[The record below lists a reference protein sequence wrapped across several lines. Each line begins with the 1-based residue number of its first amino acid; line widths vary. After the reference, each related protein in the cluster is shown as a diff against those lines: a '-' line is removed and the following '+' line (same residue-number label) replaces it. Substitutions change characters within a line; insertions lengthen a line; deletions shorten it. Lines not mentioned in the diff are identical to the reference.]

1 MKDSVFQFGEFEL
14 SSAQRSLR
22 RSGEQIALR
31 PKTFQTLLYL
41 IVNRAHVVT
50 KDELLEALWPDVEVT
65 EGSLTHCIREA
76 REALGDNAQDPSF
89 IRTVPR
95 VGYRFIAETVEAGG
109 NGGGEGDV
117 DAAADDPGRGY
128 SAAVQSAGTLSPKSV
143 YIAWACAAVF
153 GIGCALLGAVL
164 IWAPPSSTET
174 IRFSVPSPKGMPFD
188 LRGADAGPAVLSRDG
203 RQMAF
208 VASGEG
214 ENWLYLRRLD
224 SPTPSVVP
232 GSADA
237 SFPFWS
243 PDGGSVA
250 FFASGHLK
258 RVDLSTGAVQTLC
271 PAPVGM
277 GGTWNEE
284 GMILFAPDFYSPLHI
299 VPAAGGLAQPILE
312 LSVERSEISHRWP
325 WFLPDGEH
333 FLVRVVS
340 SERNRGGI
348 YIGSL
353 SDPDLTKLM
362 EEASNTVFAPPSSL
376 MYVNRGTLMVRGF
389 DPVTFELS
397 EEAVPLADNV
407 SFDPGFS
414 RAAFS
419 VSETGVLAYC
429 QRSRPKRQLA
439 WYDRQGRRLENLGE
453 PDFFEHFSIAPNG
466 RLLALDQRESESRD
480 SDIWIVDLEM
490 GSMTRFTLTPAVD
503 SFPVWSPD
511 NREVFF
517 SSDQGGSLDIYSKA
531 VSNDKPEEKVLAMED
546 EIRPLSFTRD
556 RRFLL
561 FELTS
566 TSTRSDLW
574 ILPTDGKSKPF
585 PFAQTE
591 AGEFPAAF
599 HPGGRWVVYSSDE
612 SFRHE
617 IYVEQFPST
626 GSVRWQVSREGGYQ
640 PRWSVDGKELFYVRP
655 DKTLVCVKVEA
666 GNEFKFA
673 PPEVLFKIKVDD
685 LNEIWHY
692 DVTLNGERFLINEV
706 AEESVPEEVAVV
718 VNWQI
723 P

>member
-1 MKDSVFQFGEFEL
+1 MKDSVYQFGEFEL

-22 RSGEQIALR
+22 RAGEQVALR

-41 IVNRAHVVT
+41 IVNRTHVVT

-65 EGSLTHCIREA
+65 EGSLTHCVREA
-76 REALGDNAQDPSF
+76 REALGDDAQDPSF

-95 VGYRFIAETVEAGG
+95 VGYRFIAETEEVGG
-109 NGGGEGDV
+109 SNGREGSPEEPGNENGPV
-117 DAAADDPGRGY
+117 NAAAL
-128 SAAVQSAGTLSPKSV
+128 AAAGIGSRKHL
-143 YIAWACAAVF
+143 YLAWACAAVF
-153 GIGCALLGAVL
+153 GIGCALLGAALV
-164 IWAPPSSTET
+164 WTPPSSKET

-203 RQMAF
+203 HRMAF

-214 ENWLYLRRLD
+214 ENWLYVRQLD
-224 SPTPSVVP
+224 SPTPNVVP

-237 SFPFWS
+237 SFPFWA

-250 FFASGHLK
+250 FFANGHLK
-258 RVDLSTGAVQTLC
+258 RVDLSTGAVQIVC

-277 GGTWNEE
+277 GGTWNEN
-284 GMILFAPDFYSPLHI
+284 GTIVFAPDFYGPLH
-299 VPAAGGLAQPILE
+299 VVEAAGGVSKPLLE
-312 LSVERSEISHRWP
+312 LNVERTEISHRWP

-340 SERNRGGI
+340 SERDQGGI
-348 YIGSL
+348 YIGSIDD
-353 SDPDLTKLM
+353 SDLTKLM
-362 EEASNTVFAPPSSL
+362 SEGSNTVFAPPNTL
-376 MYVNRGTLMVRGF
+376 MYVSRGTLMVRGF
-389 DPVTFELS
+389 NPDTFELS
-397 EEAVPLADNV
+397 GEAVPLADNV

-439 WYDRQGRRLENLGE
+439 WYDRQGRRLENLGA
-453 PDFFEHFSIAPNG
+453 PDFFEHSSIAPNG
-466 RLLALDQRESESRD
+466 KLLALDHRESESRD

-503 SFPVWSPD
+503 SFPIWSPD
-511 NREVFF
+511 NRELFF
-517 SSDQGGSLDIYSKA
+517 SSDQDGSLNIYRKA
-531 VSNDKPEEKVLAMED
+531 VSNDSPEELVLSMEE

-566 TSTRSDLW
+566 TTTRSDLW

-585 PFAQTE
+585 PFVQTE
-591 AGEFPAAF
+591 AGEFPAVF
-599 HPGGRWVVYSSDE
+599 HPSGRWVVYSSDE

-617 IYVEQFPST
+617 IYVEAFPST
-626 GSVRWQVSREGGYQ
+626 GPVRWQVSREGGYQ
-640 PRWSVDGKELFYVRP
+640 PKWSGDGSELFYVRP
-655 DKTLVCVKVEA
+655 DKTLVCVKIEA
-666 GNEFKFA
+666 GGEFRFG
-673 PPEVLFKIKVDD
+673 PPEVLFKLKVDD
-685 LNEIWHY
+685 LNETWHY
-692 DVTLNGERFLINEV
+692 DVSLNGERFLVNEV

-718 VNWQI
+718 VNWQL